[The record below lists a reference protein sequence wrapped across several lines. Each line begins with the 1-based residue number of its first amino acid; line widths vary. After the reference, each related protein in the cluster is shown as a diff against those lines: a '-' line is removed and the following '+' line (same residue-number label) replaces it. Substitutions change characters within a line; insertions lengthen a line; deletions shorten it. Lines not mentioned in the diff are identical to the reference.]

1 VVYSPCMH
9 KNLSSCTALH
19 CTALHLLA
27 IPVPHTTIG
36 ARSASHAVTRCLT
49 PTHAWLV
56 LQYSDLHSNYFC
68 TTISFGTHANE
79 PRQLLRHPLQIL
91 HRYGFPPTFVRAPP
105 AKSGSG
111 VPASTF
117 LFPLVLAAII
127 FLLQHV
133 TLPSRT
139 TFCTVL
145 S

>member
-1 VVYSPCMH
+1 M
-9 KNLSSCTALH
+9 H

-117 LFPLVLAAII
+117 LFPLVLACRYHFSFAACNSPISHYI
-127 FLLQHV
+127 LYSVILVALCFD
-133 TLPSRT
+133 TL
-139 TFCTVL
+139 CAHKA
-145 S
+145 